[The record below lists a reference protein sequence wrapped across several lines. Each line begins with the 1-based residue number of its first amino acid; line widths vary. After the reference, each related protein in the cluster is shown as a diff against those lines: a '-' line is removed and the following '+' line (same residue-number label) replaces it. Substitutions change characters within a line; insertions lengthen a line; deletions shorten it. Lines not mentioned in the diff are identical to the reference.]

1 MFRSFD
7 TRFPA
12 PAFFDMIQR
21 PRLFSRRSTLA
32 FASVAVAASL
42 LAPGA
47 GSADAAP
54 APGADAAD
62 RPNVLMIAVDDL
74 RPFIGA
80 YGDETAIT
88 PNMDRLASRGTV
100 FTRAYCQQALC
111 SPSRTSLLTGMRP
124 DQTKVYGLSEDFRKA
139 LPDLVT
145 LPQQFKQAGYTTI
158 ALGKIH
164 HNAKLIDQPSWDEA
178 NNGWGWLYV
187 ERENVRAA
195 DQNNRMGPSTSAPD
209 RPDEEFS
216 DAALADVGI
225 ERLDQLVES
234 DEPFFLAVG
243 FRKPHLPFV
252 APKKYWD
259 LYNRDALPHH
269 ERVPLADDAPQYA
282 QHWWG
287 ELKAYTDIDDGSG
300 PVPDDKAREL
310 IHGYYASVSFVDA
323 QIGRLLDA
331 LDASDAAGNTVVVLW
346 GDHGYHLGDHSVWCK
361 HTNFENAVR
370 SPLILAGPGVPE
382 GVKTDALVE
391 FVDVAPS
398 LADLANVPIN
408 ERWQGVSVK
417 PLLESP
423 TRPWKAAAFSQYPRG
438 KGDPIMGYTLR
449 TDRYRYVQWQK
460 RADGSVEAEELYDHE
475 TDPDETKNLVDD
487 LAHADELKRLR
498 DLMAAGPDAARPE
511 GL

>member
-1 MFRSFD
+1 MKYR
-7 TRFPA
+7 TAAFPHR
-12 PAFFDMIQR
+12 PA
-21 PRLFSRRSTLA
+21 LGLA
-32 FASVAVAASL
+32 AVMAVLTL
-42 LAPGA
+42 LAPAA
-47 GSADAAP
+47 GRADAAP

-74 RPFIGA
+74 RPLIGA
-80 YGDETAIT
+80 YGDETALT
-88 PNMDRLASRGTV
+88 PNMDRLAARGTV

-145 LPQQFKQAGYTTI
+145 LPQQFKQAGYTTV

-195 DQNNRMGPSTSAPD
+195 DQNKGMGPSTSAPD
-209 RPDEEFS
+209 RPDDDFG
-216 DAALADVGI
+216 DTVLADEGI
-225 ERLDQLVES
+225 ERMAKLKDGGQ
-234 DEPFFLAVG
+234 PFFLAVG

-259 LYNRDALPHH
+259 LYDRDALPHH
-269 ERVPLADDAPQYA
+269 EQVPLADDAPQYA
-282 QHWWG
+282 DHLWG
-287 ELKAYTDIDDGSG
+287 ELKAYTDIDDNG

-310 IHGYYASVSFVDA
+310 IHGYYASVSYVDA

-331 LDASDAAGNTVVVLW
+331 LDQQGLADDTIVVLW
-346 GDHGYHLGDHSVWCK
+346 GDHGYHLGDHTVWCK

-398 LADLANVPIN
+398 LADLAGVEVN

-438 KGDPIMGYTLR
+438 KGNPIMGYTLR
-449 TDRYRYVQWQK
+449 SERYRYTQWQK

-475 TDPDETKNLVDD
+475 TDPDETKNLIADP
-487 LAHADELKRLR
+487 AHADELKRLR
-498 DLMAAGPDAARPE
+498 DLMAAGPDGARPE
-511 GL
+511 GM